1 MPLHLPHRDTD
12 DPFFWRSLLFSAGLA
27 TMVSVAATGGFGG
40 LSTVM
45 IAAALLGFGLFFL
58 AFPRGLHIAVA
69 QATMQAGYMCV
80 FVFFLDANFPRALP
94 WQAQAGFVLPV
105 AGFLA
110 GALVRRRAIGQLLAA
125 THPRRPRFDHMLR
138 WGAPVAAIG
147 AASFAVPD
155 IDGSAAF
162 EGWAFLAA
170 MAAIALV
177 VGLAARDVVTFILDT
192 SAVFES
198 FFAQVA
204 HLAVPAFAFMTF
216 WALLAIVFAC
226 LYRIADMTTAEPL
239 FSIGGAPKR
248 LEFAEA
254 LYFSVVTLATVGYGD
269 IYPVGPL
276 ARLLSVAQIVAG
288 LLLLIFGVNELI
300 RYAETMP
307 KHASERHREDRAKSD
322 HPQAI
327 IPSPPGT
334 KHPRS

>member
-1 MPLHLPHRDTD
+1 MHLPHRDTD

-27 TMVSVAATGGFGG
+27 ALVAIATTGRFSGLTAAMLCSTLAGF
-40 LSTVM
+40 
-45 IAAALLGFGLFFL
+45 ALFFL

-94 WQAQAGFVLPV
+94 WQAWVGFVLPV
-105 AGFLA
+105 GAFLA
-110 GALVRRRAIGQLLAA
+110 GALVRRRTIGRLLQGARA
-125 THPRRPRFDHMLR
+125 GRPRFDHLLR
-138 WGAPVAAIG
+138 WATPVAAIG
-147 AASFAVPD
+147 AASFVVPD
-155 IDGSAAF
+155 IDRSAAF
-162 EGWAFLAA
+162 EGFAFLAA
-170 MAAIALV
+170 MGAIALV
-177 VGLAARDVVTFILDT
+177 VGLAARDVVLFILDT

-198 FFAQVA
+198 FFARIA

-226 LYRIADMTTAEPL
+226 LYRIADLTTAEPL
-239 FSIGGAPKR
+239 FSVAGSARR
-248 LEFAEA
+248 LEFGEA

-300 RYAETMP
+300 RYAETIP
-307 KHASERHREDRAKSD
+307 RHGAEKAKSD
-322 HPQAI
+322 H
-327 IPSPPGT
+327 
-334 KHPRS
+334 R